1 MSHVDRK
8 WPAHRGFP
16 RWSGGPALV
25 LLLVVALSIGSC
37 AGSEGPGPQGI
48 NEGLVARDF
57 TLPSLDGGD
66 ISLSDYRGSVVLV
79 NFWATWCPPCR
90 AEIPDIEAAYR
101 ERSADG
107 FVVLGVNGQEPR
119 ETVEPFVKAQGMTY
133 PILLDE
139 QGTVASEY
147 RVIGMPMSLLVDREG
162 VIQTRHVGFLSAD
175 HLDRLLAG
183 IDSQEAGR

>member
-1 MSHVDRK
+1 M
-8 WPAHRGFP
+8 
-16 RWSGGPALV
+16 
-25 LLLVVALSIGSC
+25 
-37 AGSEGPGPQGI
+37 
-48 NEGLVARDF
+48 
-57 TLPSLDGGD
+57 
-66 ISLSDYRGSVVLV
+66 
-79 NFWATWCPPCR
+79 
-90 AEIPDIEAAYR
+90 
-101 ERSADG
+101 
-107 FVVLGVNGQEPR
+107 VLGVNGQEPR